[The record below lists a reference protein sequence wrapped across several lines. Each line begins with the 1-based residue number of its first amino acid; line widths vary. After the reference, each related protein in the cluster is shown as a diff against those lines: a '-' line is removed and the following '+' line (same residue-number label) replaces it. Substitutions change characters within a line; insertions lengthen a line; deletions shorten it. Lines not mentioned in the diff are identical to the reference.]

1 MAATVLRQRLTNLA
15 ALVAQ
20 TGLKLI
26 ILLPQPS
33 EGWNC
38 RHVNPIGGPV
48 FYNPRAT
55 MAGYHIYQSLAILT
69 KVGSVWEGLHKC
81 ETTAWVTES
90 LGQS

>member
-20 TGLKLI
+20 TGLELI

-33 EGWNC
+33 EGWNY
-38 RHVNPIGGPV
+38 RHVNPIGGLV

-55 MAGYHIYQSLAILT
+55 MAILT

>member
-1 MAATVLRQRLTNLA
+1 MAATVLRQRLINLA

-20 TGLKLI
+20 TGLELI
-26 ILLPQPS
+26 ILLPQPF

-38 RHVNPIGGPV
+38 RHVNPIGGLV

-55 MAGYHIYQSLAILT
+55 MAILT